1 MLSERILSRLIHTMT
16 KQHLALNPTSETTMP
31 PATPGQKYMLYMHV
45 PFCERLCPYCSFN
58 RYPFREEVARPYF
71 ANMRKEMLML
81 KDLGYDF
88 ESIYVG
94 GGTPTVMIDELCETL
109 DLARDEFNI
118 REVASETNPNHL
130 TQPWLDK
137 LQGRVQRLSVGVQ
150 SFDDDLLKQM
160 DRYEKYGSGDVILE
174 RIAEAEP
181 YFDSLNV
188 DMIFN
193 FPSQTEDVLMADLE
207 KIALS
212 GCRQTTFS
220 PLYVSSATTR
230 KMAATLGAMDYD
242 REYRYYQILDGVLA
256 GGDDPLF
263 DRTTLWTFTRP
274 DKEGKPADAPQIDE
288 YQVNYDEYPA
298 HVHHGQDRDEQAR
311 PHALPLPAR
320 SVQAAPGQARL
331 RARLRLQHRD
341 GPSHGAGVHA
351 LEQGVR
357 NRQRRRA
364 DADAHRALPDR
375 GHVPP
380 VPQRHEQPAR
390 PGARRADRP
399 GARAPVRRG
408 RPRLRDCHPER
419 KPKAGVEGSRTAS
432 VGALPAIAARGPST
446 TQRRCSVQDDNWVV
460 VTRGPLFCFQMVSSS
475 PESKRFAIQ

>member
-274 DKEGKPADAPQIDE
+274 DKEGKNGSLYVNNFMIKDYEAAIESGRMSIMGKTEMSKRDLMRYRFLLDLYKLRLDKRAFERDFGCSIETGLPMELAFMRLIRAFETDNADELTLTPIGRYLTVVMYRQFLSGM
-288 YQVNYDEYPA
+288 NNL
-298 HVHHGQDRDEQAR
+298 RDQAR
-311 PHALPLPAR
+311 AALT
-320 SVQAAPGQARL
+320 G
-331 RARLRLQHRD
+331 
-341 GPSHGAGVHA
+341 
-351 LEQGVR
+351 
-357 NRQRRRA
+357 
-364 DADAHRALPDR
+364 
-375 GHVPP
+375 
-380 VPQRHEQPAR
+380 
-390 PGARRADRP
+390 
-399 GARAPVRRG
+399 
-408 RPRLRDCHPER
+408 PER
-419 KPKAGVEGSRTAS
+419 ELLFGDGV
-432 VGALPAIAARGPST
+432 PA
-446 TQRRCSVQDDNWVV
+446 
-460 VTRGPLFCFQMVSSS
+460 
-475 PESKRFAIQ
+475 